1 MNMPEMPVTKVLEE
15 LPDNLPRPGN
25 DLLKSLCF
33 NCDLRHQCTWKE
45 TRKLYCE
52 HFE

>member
-1 MNMPEMPVTKVLEE
+1 MNMPEIAPAKVLEK
-15 LPDNLPRPGN
+15 PPKPGN

-33 NCDLRHQCTWKE
+33 NCDLRHHCVWIE

-52 HFE
+52 HFQ